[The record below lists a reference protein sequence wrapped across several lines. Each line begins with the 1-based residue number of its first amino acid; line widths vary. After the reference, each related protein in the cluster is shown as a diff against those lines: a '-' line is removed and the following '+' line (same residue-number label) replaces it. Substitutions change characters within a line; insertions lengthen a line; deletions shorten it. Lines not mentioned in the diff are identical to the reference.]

1 MQNGVKE
8 NRVLGILIHSLTLN
22 DDHEQAKRS
31 GRSALS
37 AVFPPRRPGPG
48 GTDLPLQCSKCPAA
62 HSLPLPEGRSDCPQ
76 GLVSSAWPE
85 TFSFSFPS
93 AVSASGNQW

>member
-37 AVFPPRRPGPG
+37 AVFPPRRPGQGEQICPS
-48 GTDLPLQCSKCPAA
+48 PMLQMP
-62 HSLPLPEGRSDCPQ
+62 GRSFAAAAR
-76 GLVSSAWPE
+76 GAL
-85 TFSFSFPS
+85 
-93 AVSASGNQW
+93 